1 MSLLRVPFFGL
12 RLVWRVARR
21 KCIADDRNHFERSS
35 IYDMASP
42 DAEDG
47 AAGAPYGRCVF
58 KQPTAAEALT

>member
-1 MSLLRVPFFGL
+1 
-12 RLVWRVARR
+12 LVWRVARR